1 MANPNPH
8 PEQQGTYRRS
18 SDLFIVFSLLGNA
31 VIVMASFVAIWS
43 QISGA
48 LIASER
54 RSTILETKVDS
65 IIDQNRNWNARYE
78 KIEERVLDLEKEASA
93 K

>member
-1 MANPNPH
+1 MANPNN
-8 PEQQGTYRRS
+8 PEPAGMYRRA
-18 SDLFIVFSLLGNA
+18 SDQFIALSLLGNA
-31 VIVMASFVAIWS
+31 IIVMASFIAIWS

-65 IIDQNRNWNARYE
+65 ILEQNKVYTVRQD
-78 KIEERVLDLEKEASA
+78 KLEERVLELEKEASA

>member
-1 MANPNPH
+1 MANPNPSSD
-8 PEQQGTYRRS
+8 PQIYRRQ
-18 SDLFIVFSLLGNA
+18 SDIFIFYSLIGNA
-31 VIVMASFVAIWS
+31 VIVMASFVAIWF

-48 LIASER
+48 LILSER

-65 IIDQNRNWNARYE
+65 IIDQNKNWNVKYE
-78 KIEERVLDLEKEASA
+78 RIEERVLTLEKEIHA